1 MATSA
6 TSATYICCRCIDKED
21 TYTNMIFCRLCKL
34 SAVCKKCFSF
44 MERNYDANEMKC
56 PVCCQIYYGELR
68 NSIVKYA
75 LEYSIGMNTLSGSL
89 LQLWKRNSIY

>member
-1 MATSA
+1 
-6 TSATYICCRCIDKED
+6 
-21 TYTNMIFCRLCKL
+21 
-34 SAVCKKCFSF
+34 